1 MIGSYFCSWSSKW
14 TSKSEELDIKDVE
27 SDIIYISF
35 AKPDC
40 SYTKGSFDGTGL
52 SFSSHFDVV
61 SQACESLKE
70 TKTVMLSV
78 GGGTYHGW
86 SSLNVEA
93 ICSLADDL
101 HCKGIDIDWEP
112 QDGAASASEMSVII
126 DRFREHYTGYLSFA
140 TAHVGAYGHELFTKS
155 QPISSYTGVNY
166 PGLKQSGHKLD
177 WINVMAYDAGP
188 TFDPL
193 ECYDSYKSIFSK
205 KIYMGIEIGDQA
217 WGGVV
222 TTMEDVKSLYDH
234 VKVLNDGLFVW
245 SWLKPGPITFQQIK
259 ALTIPS
265 IIIDPN
271 PVKRPIEQVDTPDL
285 QPEKEKDTTPELPIP
300 EQTFE
305 PKLPVIEP
313 LAPRKDWIPGLWLET
328 KELVFYKNKTY
339 KVIAGHSTTLGWEPD
354 VALSLFTL
362 VKDPL
367 KEEWISQMEYFPG
380 EFVIHE
386 GKKYECVIGHTSQT
400 DWAPGKCGLW
410 K

>member
-1 MIGSYFCSWSSKW
+1 
-14 TSKSEELDIKDVE
+14 
-27 SDIIYISF
+27 
-35 AKPDC
+35 
-40 SYTKGSFDGTGL
+40 
-52 SFSSHFDVV
+52 
-61 SQACESLKE
+61 
-70 TKTVMLSV
+70 
-78 GGGTYHGW
+78 
-86 SSLNVEA
+86 
-93 ICSLADDL
+93 
-101 HCKGIDIDWEP
+101 
-112 QDGAASASEMSVII
+112 
-126 DRFREHYTGYLSFA
+126 
-140 TAHVGAYGHELFTKS
+140 
-155 QPISSYTGVNY
+155 
-166 PGLKQSGHKLD
+166 
-177 WINVMAYDAGP
+177 
-188 TFDPL
+188 
-193 ECYDSYKSIFSK
+193 
-205 KIYMGIEIGDQA
+205 MGIEIGDQA

-222 TTMEDVKSLYDH
+222 TTIEDVKSLYDH

-271 PVKRPIEQVDTPDL
+271 PIKRPIEQVDTPEA
-285 QPEKEKDTTPELPIP
+285 QPEKEKDTTTELPTP
-300 EQTFE
+300 EQIFE

-313 LAPRKDWIPGLWLET
+313 LAPRKVWTPGLWLET

-380 EFVIHE
+380 EFVIHD
-386 GKKYECVIGHTSQT
+386 GQKYECVIGHTSQT